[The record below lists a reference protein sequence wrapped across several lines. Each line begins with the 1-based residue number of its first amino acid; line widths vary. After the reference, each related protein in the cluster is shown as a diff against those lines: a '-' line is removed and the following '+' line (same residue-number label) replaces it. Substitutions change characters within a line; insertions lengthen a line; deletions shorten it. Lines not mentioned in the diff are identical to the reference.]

1 MVPIRDTKL
10 PKEITSKSMKFNITS
25 FSCSFFKAC
34 CYNSTPFVPC
44 EISGKNDDDNNMK
57 EKQTNQRT
65 RREKNGKQAENQM
78 QYDAI
83 NG

>member
-44 EISGKNDDDNNMK
+44 EISGKNDDNNMK

-65 RREKNGKQAENQM
+65 RREKDGKQAENQM